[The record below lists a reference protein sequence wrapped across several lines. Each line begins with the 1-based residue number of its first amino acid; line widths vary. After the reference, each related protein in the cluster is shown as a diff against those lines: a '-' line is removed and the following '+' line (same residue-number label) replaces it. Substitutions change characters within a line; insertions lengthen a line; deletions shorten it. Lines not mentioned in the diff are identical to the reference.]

1 LDSSVNVGKEDED
14 KNGDDEAESHKSVVM
29 EGGHLVMPDYEY
41 EGGIP
46 TEVNATE
53 MNEADQTKNIGT
65 EHDVLNTEVDEVKS
79 KTKSE

>member
-1 LDSSVNVGKEDED
+1 
-14 KNGDDEAESHKSVVM
+14 M

-65 EHDVLNTEVDEVKS
+65 EHDALNTEVDEVKS